1 MRIYFMGLCGVA
13 MGNTAIL
20 LQSLGYDVSGA
31 DSGVYP
37 PMSDALREAGIQCF
51 EGFDPRRLE
60 SIGPDL
66 VIIGN
71 ALSRGNPEVEWLW
84 QTRRFPY
91 TSLPAFIGK
100 KFLQNRKSIVVTGTH
115 GKTTTSSLTAALLR
129 AHGKD
134 PGYFIGGIP
143 LDLPGGAACGDPGDP
158 FVIEGDEYDCAFFDK
173 RSKFIHYNPD
183 ILIINNLEF
192 DHGDVFRD
200 LQDVQRSFDHLLRLV
215 PANGCILA
223 NGDDANL
230 KELLPFAWTQTM
242 FVGMGSGNDL
252 RILDYKTENAGS
264 AFILQWRGQTWG
276 RVSWGLH
283 GIFNA
288 RNAAMA
294 ALAAALA
301 LNPEP
306 KDVSQMSLAPLGGMK
321 GVKRRQ
327 EILFENDDLMVMEDF
342 GHHPTAIAGTLE
354 TLQLRYPRCRLAA
367 CFEARSNTARSSVFQ
382 TEFGDA
388 LALADSVFLGPVHR
402 LEKLAPD
409 LALDTGQLTGMLR
422 QKEVDAHAFET
433 NAGLLEAVHRLCLE
447 ARREKLV
454 LCFFSNGSFDGVMD
468 TLVNRLQKIVSV

>member
-1 MRIYFMGLCGVA
+1 
-13 MGNTAIL
+13 MGNMAIL
-20 LQSLGYDVSGA
+20 LQSQDCDVCGA

-51 EGFDPRRLE
+51 EGFDSRRLE
-60 SIGPDL
+60 SLGPDL

-84 QTRRFPY
+84 QTRRFPF
-91 TSLPAFIGK
+91 TSLPAYIGK
-100 KFLQNRKSIVVTGTH
+100 RFLQNRKSIVVTGTH
-115 GKTTTSSLTAALLR
+115 GKTTTSSLAAALLR

-192 DHGDVFRD
+192 DHGDIFRD
-200 LQDVQRSFDHLLRLV
+200 LKDLQRSFDHLLRLV

-230 KELLPFAWTQTM
+230 KELLPSAWAQTL
-242 FVGMGSGNDL
+242 FVGEGGGNDL
-252 RILDYKTENAGS
+252 RILDYRTENAGS
-264 AFILQWRGQTWG
+264 AFSLQWRGQIWG
-276 RVSWGLH
+276 RISWGLH
-283 GIFNA
+283 GTFNA

-306 KDVSQMSLAPLGGMK
+306 ENICQMSLAPLGGMK

-327 EILFENDDLMVMEDF
+327 EILLENEDLVVMEDF
-342 GHHPTAIAGTLE
+342 GHHPTAIACALE
-354 TLQLRYPRCRLAA
+354 TLRLRFPHYRLAA

-402 LEKLAPD
+402 LEKLAPG
-409 LALDTGQLTGMLR
+409 LALNTDQLAGRLR
-422 QKEVDAHAFET
+422 QKEVDGHAFET
-433 NAGLLEAVHRLCLE
+433 NTSLLEAVHRLCLE
-447 ARREKLV
+447 VRREKLV
-454 LCFFSNGSFDGVMD
+454 LCFFSNGSFDGVVE

>member
-1 MRIYFMGLCGVA
+1 MGVGGVA
-13 MGNTAIL
+13 MGNAAIM
-20 LQSLGYDVSGA
+20 LQSQGCEVSGA

-37 PMSDALREAGIQCF
+37 PMSDALEEAGIRYF

-60 SIGPDL
+60 SLGPDL

-71 ALSRGNPEVEWLW
+71 ALSRGNPEVEWLL
-84 QTRRFPY
+84 QTRRFPF
-91 TSLPAFIGK
+91 TSLAAFIGQR
-100 KFLQNRKSIVVTGTH
+100 FLENRKSIVVTGTH
-115 GKTTTSSLTAALLR
+115 GKTTTSCLTAALLR
-129 AHGKD
+129 AHGQD

-143 LDLPGGAACGDPGDP
+143 LDLPGGAACGGPGDP
-158 FVIEGDEYDCAFFDK
+158 FVIEGDEYDSAFFDK

-192 DHGDVFRD
+192 DHGDIFRD

-223 NGDDANL
+223 NGDDTNL
-230 KELLPFAWTQTM
+230 RELLPSAWTQTF
-242 FVGMGSGNDL
+242 FVGEESSNDL
-252 RILDYKTENAGS
+252 RILDYRTENAGS
-264 AFILQWRGQTWG
+264 SFSLQWRGQTWG

-301 LNPEP
+301 LDPEN
-306 KDVSQMSLAPLGGMK
+306 VTQMSPAPLAGIK

-327 EILFENDDLMVMEDF
+327 EILLENEDLVVVEDF
-342 GHHPTAIAGTLE
+342 GHHPTAIAHTLE
-354 TLQLRYPRCRLAA
+354 SLRLRYPRCRLAA

-382 TEFGDA
+382 TDFGDA

-402 LEKLAPD
+402 SENLAPG
-409 LALDTGQLTGMLR
+409 LALDTGLLVATLR
-422 QKEVDAHAFET
+422 QKSIDGRAFET
-433 NAGLLEAVHRLCLE
+433 NDDLLVEVHRFCLE

-454 LCFFSNGSFDGVMD
+454 LCFFSNGSFDGVME
-468 TLVNRLQKIVSV
+468 TLVNRLQKIVSA